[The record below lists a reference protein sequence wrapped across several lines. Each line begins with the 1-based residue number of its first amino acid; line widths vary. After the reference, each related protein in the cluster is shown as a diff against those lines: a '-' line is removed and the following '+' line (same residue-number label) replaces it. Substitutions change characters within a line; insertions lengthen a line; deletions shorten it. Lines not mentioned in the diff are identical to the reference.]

1 MLSEAGY
8 SDDIVEYTVYKSKI
22 EFDRL
27 KKAIKD
33 RETMSQILNLVLLII
48 FGIIDIILII
58 FSFIYRRDFPILG
71 VIPIQAATEILEI
84 PEEISKIVDPL
95 VLDSFVFSIIKSF
108 SIIVW
113 YFMSNYF
120 IK

>member
-8 SDDIVEYTVYKSKI
+8 SEEIVEYTVYKSKL

-27 KKAIKD
+27 RKAIKD
-33 RETMSQILNLVLLII
+33 RETLSQILNLILLTL
-48 FGIIDIILII
+48 FGIVDIILII
-58 FSFIYRRDFPILG
+58 FSFIYRRDYPILG
-71 VIPIQAATEILEI
+71 VIPIQAAALSDDISGNLE
-84 PEEISKIVDPL
+84 EVEQM

-108 SIIVW
+108 AIIVW
-113 YFMSNYF
+113 YFISNYF